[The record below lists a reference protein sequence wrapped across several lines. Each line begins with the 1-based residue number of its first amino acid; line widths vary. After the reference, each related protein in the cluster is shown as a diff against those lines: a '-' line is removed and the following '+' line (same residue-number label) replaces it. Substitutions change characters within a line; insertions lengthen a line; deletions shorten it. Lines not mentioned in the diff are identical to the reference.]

1 MNIIEVVKSALQS
14 FPQINEVCN
23 EISIDF
29 TDDTIDSYG
38 LSSTGDTLLK
48 EDILGNQT
56 RQHNFILYA
65 VYQSVNDYDRMVN
78 TGALLSLQMYLE
90 HFADNQEVTVKVGDK
105 EYIGTLTK
113 LTCSNGMIYEIPNGD
128 MNNGVV
134 YQLQII
140 SQYKIDF

>member
-90 HFADNQEVTVKVGDK
+90 HF
-105 EYIGTLTK
+105 
-113 LTCSNGMIYEIPNGD
+113 CR
-128 MNNGVV
+128 
-134 YQLQII
+134 
-140 SQYKIDF
+140 